1 MFVFCL
7 QFRLKDPD
15 NLRRV
20 SEKSMRLTM
29 TFTCLF
35 YMETFIDAED
45 LSSALQAFNVEA
57 LQRPISWSTW
67 TSTLRY
73 FMETL
78 EDEDVERWTVSAQEE
93 RARLTELL
101 DPEQWGLQH
110 PPVHDN
116 TDLEELE
123 QECRDVAVTTW
134 AKCADIPRQF
144 GRHRIFLHMFS
155 GRRHMGD
162 VQHFLDNME
171 VPSEYVLHVV
181 SMDIVVDAVWG
192 DAMAVGTRNYWL
204 KMAKDGYIAAFLAGP
219 PHM

>member
-1 MFVFCL
+1 MIVFYL

-45 LSSALQAFNVEA
+45 LSSAVQAFQVEA

-78 EDEDVERWTVSAQEE
+78 EDEDVE
-93 RARLTELL
+93 
-101 DPEQWGLQH
+101 
-110 PPVHDN
+110 
-116 TDLEELE
+116 
-123 QECRDVAVTTW
+123 
-134 AKCADIPRQF
+134 
-144 GRHRIFLHMFS
+144 
-155 GRRHMGD
+155 
-162 VQHFLDNME
+162 
-171 VPSEYVLHVV
+171 
-181 SMDIVVDAVWG
+181 
-192 DAMAVGTRNYWL
+192 
-204 KMAKDGYIAAFLAGP
+204 
-219 PHM
+219 